1 MSDLLSGL
9 GSLGL
14 GDLKGMELF
23 EESKEEEKVAAVAEE
38 TVVDETEFLIERSYE
53 CPVCGRKFKVLMPKT
68 GRAKLASTDMDLRP
82 VHEHVDLT
90 KYDVIVCQNC
100 GYAVLSRYHVGL
112 TDKQKKTILEKISH
126 NYKSDTTKKTVY
138 SYEDALARYQ
148 LALVNAIVRQAK
160 HSEKAYI
167 CLKAGWLMRG
177 YAEWLLTKEGQQT
190 ENAAQKREQAL
201 KMEDDYLKNAFEGF
215 QSAMAHEMFPIAGM
229 DESTIN
235 YLLAALA
242 YRFDRLD
249 IAGTLVSKI
258 LTSPTAGARTKDR
271 TRDLK
276 DLVVAKLKE
285 SKKNS

>member
-14 GDLKGMELF
+14 GDLQGMDLF
-23 EESKEEEKVAAVAEE
+23 AEEKEDSVAEAVVE
-38 TVVDETEFLIERSYE
+38 EVVDETDFIIERSYE
-53 CPVCGRKFKVLMPKT
+53 CPVCGRKFKALMPKT
-68 GRAKLASTDMDLRP
+68 GKSKLVSTDMDLRP

-100 GYAVLSRYHVGL
+100 GYAVLSRYYAGL
-112 TDKQKKTILEKISH
+112 TEKQKKTILEKISH
-126 NYKSDTTKKTVY
+126 NYKSDTTHKNIYT
-138 SYEDALARYQ
+138 YEDAVARYQ
-148 LALVNAIVRQAK
+148 LALVNSIVRQGK
-160 HSEKAYI
+160 NSEKAYI

-190 ENAAQKREQAL
+190 ENAAMKREQAL
-201 KMEDDYLKNAFEGF
+201 KMEDEYLKNSFEGF
-215 QSAMAHEMFPIAGM
+215 QAALAHEMFPIAGM

-258 LTSPTAGARTKDR
+258 LTSPSAGARTKDR

-276 DLVVAKLKE
+276 DLIVSKLKE
-285 SKKNS
+285 NKKNS